1 MRHILKREHFIP
13 KHSMRVADKNSD
25 AECYIYQIDNVKGV
39 RFGACFFVGKA
50 AKPLWHYIYTTAEK
64 REASI
69 AESFKLRQASIA
81 SKAKYRAEENAKGS
95 GLVVGDILKSS
106 WGYDQTN
113 VDWYEVTAL
122 IGAKMVELRKIAAA
136 TTSSDGNWTGQ
147 CVPQSGDYIGEPM
160 RKLARNG
167 GVTISSCQYASKWNT
182 NTVAGVPIGPSAYF
196 STYA

>member
-13 KHSMRVADKNSD
+13 KHSMRVADKASD
-25 AECYIYQIDNVKGV
+25 AECYIYTIDNVKGV

-50 AKPLWHYIYTTAEK
+50 AKPLWHYVYNTAEK

-122 IGAKMVELRKIAAA
+122 IGAKMVELRKISGHREA
-136 TTSSDGNWTGQ
+136 TGHDTGRT
-147 CVPQSGDYIGEPM
+147 VPQSGDYIGEPM

-182 NTVAGVPIGPSAYF
+182 ATVAGVPIGPSAYF